1 MPRAL
6 LFLMLRVGQAFL
18 FVLFV
23 GPLSAQQVV
32 DRIVA
37 RVEDDIIL
45 LSEVRE
51 LGRYQQL
58 VEGQAASDTR
68 LLDRLI
74 DQWIVAS
81 EAAAAHYPRPSEA
94 KVDRALERLEKQLG
108 GADAYRGRLRELG
121 LSAAAVRRLVERQMY
136 LARYLAYKFRP
147 AVQVDAAAIEKY
159 YREELAPPLAAKG
172 QAAPPLETVQDQI
185 RELLTE
191 RGINEHAARWLE
203 ETRSRLKVEGEAPGQ
218 QP

>member
-6 LFLMLRVGQAFL
+6 PFLMLRVGQAFL

-23 GPLSAQQVV
+23 APLSAQQVV

-51 LGRYQQL
+51 LGRYQHL
-58 VEGQAASDTR
+58 VEGQATSEAR
-68 LLDRLI
+68 LLDQLI
-74 DQWIVAS
+74 DQWIVTS
-81 EAAAAHYPRPSEA
+81 EAATAHYPHPSEA
-94 KVDRALERLEKQLG
+94 DLDGALERLEKQLG
-108 GADAYRGRLRELG
+108 GADAYRGRLREAG
-121 LSAAAVRRLVERQMY
+121 LPGAAVRRLVERQMY
-136 LARYLAYKFRP
+136 LTRYLDYKFRP

-159 YREELAPPLAAKG
+159 YREELVPALAGKG
-172 QAAPPLETVQDQI
+172 QGAPPLEAVQDQI

-191 RGINEHAARWLE
+191 RGINEQAARWLE
-203 ETRSRLKVEGEAPGQ
+203 ERRSGLKVEGGGPGQ

>member
-1 MPRAL
+1 M
-6 LFLMLRVGQAFL
+6 GKAFL

-23 GPLSAQQVV
+23 VPLSAQQVV

-58 VEGQAASDTR
+58 VEGQMASEAR
-68 LLDRLI
+68 LLDQLI
-74 DQWIVAS
+74 DQWMVTS
-81 EAAAAHYPRPSEA
+81 EAATGHYPRPSEA
-94 KVDRALERLEKQLG
+94 DVDGALERLEKQLG
-108 GADAYRGRLRELG
+108 GADTYGGRLRELG
-121 LSAAAVRRLVERQMY
+121 LSTAAVRRLVERQMY
-136 LARYLAYKFRP
+136 LTRYLDYKFRP
-147 AVQVDAAAIEKY
+147 EVQVDAAAIEKY
-159 YREELAPPLAAKG
+159 YREQLAPSLAGKG
-172 QAAPPLETVQDQI
+172 QGAPPLETVQDQI

-191 RGINEHAARWLE
+191 RGINEHATRWLE
-203 ETRSRLKVEGEAPGQ
+203 ETRSRLRVEGEGPGQ